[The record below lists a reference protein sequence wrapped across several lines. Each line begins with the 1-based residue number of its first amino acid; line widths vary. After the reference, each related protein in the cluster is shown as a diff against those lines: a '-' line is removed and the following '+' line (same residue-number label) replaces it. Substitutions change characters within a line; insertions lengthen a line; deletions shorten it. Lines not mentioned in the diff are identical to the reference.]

1 MNRTKG
7 IFIAASILAGL
18 ALVLALRQPAGS
30 HTTTV
35 TAPPPDP
42 SATSKAVSLG
52 GRVSHPFVLGSEAT
66 DVFVQVDLR
75 GRTGSEVQRLP
86 LSVALVIDRSGSM
99 AGRKLTQAKLAARRL
114 VEALAEGD
122 RVAIITYGSDVT
134 TLVPSTRID
143 AASRSHV
150 LSRIDTILDR
160 GGTFLSGGL
169 QAAIE
174 ALRPTMSRDQVTRVI
189 LISDGQANEGITTKH
204 GLVRL
209 ARQTA
214 GKGISVTSMG
224 VGLDFN
230 EDVMTAIAEHG
241 NGHYYFI
248 NDPNTLAGIFKREL
262 SKLIAT
268 VARRPELHIDLQPGV
283 ELLALYGYEYD
294 KAGSRIAIS
303 LPDVFAK
310 QHRRITLKLRISPQA
325 SKASTSRRPLLR
337 TELSYLDGKHGGR
350 RALVNAIDVQV
361 TLDRALVERHV
372 RREVLARAQQ
382 VELARDVRSALD
394 TYGAGDVVGAR
405 ARLQQRLR
413 KVMKAN
419 TSLRSKDLDRSIV
432 RVRRLLGATNAAPS
446 SAAGRATI
454 KAGKAEAYHL
464 AK

>member
-1 MNRTKG
+1 M
-7 IFIAASILAGL
+7 
-18 ALVLALRQPAGS
+18 
-30 HTTTV
+30 
-35 TAPPPDP
+35 
-42 SATSKAVSLG
+42 G
-52 GRVSHPFVLGSEAT
+52 GRVSHPYVLGSEAT
-66 DVFVQVDLR
+66 DIFVQVDLR
-75 GRTGSEVQRLP
+75 GREGGEVQRLP

-99 AGRKLTQAKLAARRL
+99 AGRKLSQAKLAARRL
-114 VEALAEGD
+114 VEALSVGD

-143 AASRSHV
+143 AASRAHV
-150 LSRIDTILDR
+150 LARIETILDR

-169 QAAIE
+169 QAAVE
-174 ALRPTMSRDQVTRVI
+174 ALRPTMSRGQVTRVI
-189 LISDGQANEGITTKH
+189 LISDGQANEGITSKA
-204 GLVRL
+204 GLVSL

-214 GKGISVTSMG
+214 GRGISVTSMG

-262 SKLIAT
+262 TKLMAT
-268 VARRPELHIDLQPGV
+268 VARRPQLHIDLQPGV

-294 KAGSRIAIS
+294 KAGTRIAIS
-303 LPDVFAK
+303 LPEVFAK
-310 QHRRITLKLRISPQA
+310 QHRRITLKLRVSPLA
-325 SKASTSRRPLLR
+325 AKASTLRRPLVQ

-350 RALVNAIDVQV
+350 RSLVNAIDVQV
-361 TLDRALVERHV
+361 TMDRSLVERHV

-405 ARLQQRLR
+405 ARLQRRLR
-413 KVMKAN
+413 KVMRAN
-419 TSLRSKDLDRSIV
+419 TRLRSKELDRSIDQV
-432 RVRRLLGATNAAPS
+432 RQLLGATNAAPS

-454 KAGKAEAYHL
+454 KAGKANAYHL